1 MNRFVRGDQNDSK
14 SEILLDILPYRRPR
28 TFPVLKKL
36 WMRIRIFLKEAIPWL
51 MLGILPINYLYYPGV
66 IDLIGDVSSPVIV
79 ALFGIPKET
88 VLALVV
94 RFLWKDLAV
103 RRMTPLGRGGG
114 SAWIFLMCVSHWC
127 GFRDTIVQVSE
138 TF

>member
-1 MNRFVRGDQNDSK
+1 MNRFVRGYQNDTK
-14 SEILLDILPYRRPR
+14 SEILLDILQYRRPR

-51 MLGILPINYLYYPGV
+51 MLGILPINYLYYSGV

-79 ALFGIPKET
+79 VLFGIPKET

-94 RFLWKDLAV
+94 GFLWKDLAV
-103 RRMTPLGRGGG
+103 WRLIPLVMGG
-114 SAWIFLMCVSHWC
+114 
-127 GFRDTIVQVSE
+127 VQPGYS
-138 TF
+138 